1 MAVVINQ
8 DFAGVSREDI
18 EALGNDMG
26 VRENPPAG
34 LIAHVATDTANGV
47 HVVDI
52 WENEADFQTFLE
64 ERLMPAAKAFAQ
76 ERGID
81 MEGFGQPMFT
91 DAYDLVVGRQ
101 A

>member
-1 MAVVINQ
+1 MAVVMNQ
-8 DFAGVSREDI
+8 DFAGMSREDV
-18 EALGNDMG
+18 EELTNRVGA
-26 VRENPPAG
+26 RQSPPAG
-34 LIAHVATDTANGV
+34 LMAHAVTDTAGGI

-52 WENEADFQTFLE
+52 WESEADFQTFLE
-64 ERLMPAAKAFAQ
+64 ERLLPAANAFAQ

-91 DAYDLVVGRQ
+91 DAYDVVVGRQ

>member
-1 MAVVINQ
+1 MAVVMNQ
-8 DFAGVSREDI
+8 DFAGVSREDV
-18 EALGNDMG
+18 EELTKSMR
-26 VRENPPAG
+26 VRESPPAG
-34 LIAHVATDTANGV
+34 LVAHAATDTSEGI

-52 WENEADFQTFLE
+52 WESEADFQTFLE

-76 ERGID
+76 EHGID

-91 DAYDLVVGRQ
+91 EAYDVVVGRQ